1 MFEKL
6 GLEKIQYDVP
16 EFHLAF
22 IHKSFDNKHN
32 NERLEFLG
40 DAILETVISEL
51 LFKKFGDANE
61 GLLTR
66 MRSTLVSTENLNLIC
81 REYELHKDLKM
92 SKGTL
97 NLPDTHKDKIYAGL
111 VEAVIGSVFIIEGYQ
126 KSKQLIEKLFINQLE
141 GLEAKDSF
149 KDAKTFL
156 QEYCQSQLLPLPDYQ
171 CNAREDDQSFN
182 CVVTFNGVDYFSNQ
196 KSKKLGEQDL
206 ASQIIANLN
215 LL

>member
-97 NLPDTHKDKIYAGL
+97 NLPTHTRTKFMPAL
-111 VEAVIGSVFIIEGYQ
+111 
-126 KSKQLIEKLFINQLE
+126 
-141 GLEAKDSF
+141 
-149 KDAKTFL
+149 
-156 QEYCQSQLLPLPDYQ
+156 
-171 CNAREDDQSFN
+171 
-182 CVVTFNGVDYFSNQ
+182 
-196 KSKKLGEQDL
+196 
-206 ASQIIANLN
+206 
-215 LL
+215 

>member
-66 MRSTLVSTENLNLIC
+66 MRSTLVGTENLNLIC
-81 REYELHKDLKM
+81 REYELHTGLKM

-111 VEAVIGSVFIIEGYQ
+111 VEAVIGSVFVIEGYQ
-126 KSKQLIEKLFINQLE
+126 RAKQLIEKLFINQLE
-141 GLEAKDSF
+141 GLEALRMQRPFCKNI
-149 KDAKTFL
+149 AKVSTPEKHFGAL
-156 QEYCQSQLLPLPDYQ
+156 RILS
-171 CNAREDDQSFN
+171 AS
-182 CVVTFNGVDYFSNQ
+182 VDLSGLIYYVRSTCLE
-196 KSKKLGEQDL
+196 S
-206 ASQIIANLN
+206 
-215 LL
+215 

>member
-141 GLEAKDSF
+141 GLEAENSF

-156 QEYCQSQLLPLPDYQ
+156 QEYCQSQSLQLPEYQ
-171 CNAREDDQSFN
+171 
-182 CVVTFNGVDYFSNQ
+182 
-196 KSKKLGEQDL
+196 KLFDL
-206 ASQIIANLN
+206 AHPAGFFELRII
-215 LL
+215 

>member
-6 GLEKIQYDVP
+6 GLKKIQYDVP
-16 EFHLAF
+16 EFHQAF
-22 IHKSFDNKHN
+22 IHKSFDSKHN

-51 LFKKFGDANE
+51 LFKKFDSANE

-66 MRSTLVSTENLNLIC
+66 MRSTLVSTENLNLVC
-81 REYELHKDLKM
+81 REYELQKDLKM

-97 NLPDTHKDKIYAGL
+97 NLPDAHKDKIYAGL
-111 VEAVIGSVFIIEGYQ
+111 VEAVIGSIFVIEGYQ
-126 KSKQLIEKLFINQLE
+126 KSKQLIEKLFIAQLN
-141 GLEAKDSF
+141 GLEIKDSF

-156 QEYCQSQLLPLPDYQ
+156 QEYCQSKSLPLPEYQ
-171 CNAREDDQSFN
+171 CDFHEDDQSFN
-182 CVVTFNGVDYFSNQ
+182 CAVTFNGMDYFSNQ

-215 LL
+215 LS

>member
-6 GLEKIQYDVP
+6 GLERMQFDVP
-16 EFHLAF
+16 EFRQAF
-22 IHKSFDNKHN
+22 IHKSFDSKYN
-32 NERLEFLG
+32 NERLEFMG

-51 LFKKFGDANE
+51 LFKKFGNANE

-66 MRSTLVSTENLNLIC
+66 IRSTLVSTENLNLVC
-81 REYELHKDLKM
+81 REYELQKDLKM

-97 NLPDTHKDKIYAGL
+97 NLPDAHKDKIYAGL

-126 KSKQLIEKLFINQLE
+126 KSKQLIEKLFIDQLE
-141 GLEAKDSF
+141 GLEIKDSF

-156 QEYCQSQLLPLPDYQ
+156 QEYCQSQSLALPEYQ
-171 CNAREDDQSFN
+171 CYSKDDEQSFN
-182 CVVTFNGVDYFSNQ
+182 CTVIFNGIEYFSNQ

-215 LL
+215 LS

>member
-22 IHKSFDNKHN
+22 IDNSFDNKHN

-66 MRSTLVSTENLNLIC
+66 MRSTLVSTEN
-81 REYELHKDLKM
+81 
-92 SKGTL
+92 
-97 NLPDTHKDKIYAGL
+97 
-111 VEAVIGSVFIIEGYQ
+111 
-126 KSKQLIEKLFINQLE
+126 
-141 GLEAKDSF
+141 
-149 KDAKTFL
+149 
-156 QEYCQSQLLPLPDYQ
+156 
-171 CNAREDDQSFN
+171 
-182 CVVTFNGVDYFSNQ
+182 
-196 KSKKLGEQDL
+196 
-206 ASQIIANLN
+206 
-215 LL
+215 